1 MNEEQE
7 DLGYVMAD
15 DVHAAERARWAADD
29 LAYDGSAWPMRRDLT
44 PRERDVL
51 TRILDGWWHTIIT
64 IDAERRGEPPRFLHP
79 EPIDVAAAETHDVG
93 GLGGLRLPYNPFV
106 DDPRVSWMPAQPP
119 HDPHP
124 KAGLMTLREAT
135 PGRRRRSEAYGWTWN
150 LVDPTPRSDAI
161 LAAHEPTQKENQ

>member
-79 EPIDVAAAETHDVG
+79 EPIDVAAATETHDV
-93 GLGGLRLPYNPFV
+93 GGLRLPYNPFV
-106 DDPRVSWMPAQPP
+106 DDPRVSWMRMDVDECQM
-119 HDPHP
+119 
-124 KAGLMTLREAT
+124 LLNLRT
-135 PGRRRRSEAYGWTWN
+135 I
-150 LVDPTPRSDAI
+150 LTPRQD
-161 LAAHEPTQKENQ
+161 